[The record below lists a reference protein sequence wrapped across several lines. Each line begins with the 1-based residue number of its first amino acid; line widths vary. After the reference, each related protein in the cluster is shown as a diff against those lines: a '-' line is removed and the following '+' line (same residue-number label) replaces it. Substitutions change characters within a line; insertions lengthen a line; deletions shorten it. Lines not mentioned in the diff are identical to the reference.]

1 MMLFAEHAVTWPEAV
16 MSIASLGAL
25 CFIVWCVTKG
35 DSP

>member
-1 MMLFAEHAVTWPEAV
+1 MMLFAEHVINWPEAAMFV
-16 MSIASLGAL
+16 AGCVAT